1 MELQPTLSKK
11 LAMRMPNNQS
21 QISSI
26 ETPLPI
32 TAWAPLQNKLSCMP
46 YPVNKPTP
54 LSLECMDQ
62 PQQTL
67 QYLTRIPN
75 HWEYVGDFEPSL
87 WGGKVYQSIPEGIP
101 PPLPHVVNH
110 SDISSVVERC
120 SLNMCGIKIE
130 AAQPLFRS
138 TKFPNRNCTAFS
150 LFPENG
156 FAVVILRPEFS
167 SCVPMG

>member
-75 HWEYVGDFEPSL
+75 H
-87 WGGKVYQSIPEGIP
+87 
-101 PPLPHVVNH
+101 
-110 SDISSVVERC
+110 
-120 SLNMCGIKIE
+120 
-130 AAQPLFRS
+130 
-138 TKFPNRNCTAFS
+138 
-150 LFPENG
+150 
-156 FAVVILRPEFS
+156 
-167 SCVPMG
+167 